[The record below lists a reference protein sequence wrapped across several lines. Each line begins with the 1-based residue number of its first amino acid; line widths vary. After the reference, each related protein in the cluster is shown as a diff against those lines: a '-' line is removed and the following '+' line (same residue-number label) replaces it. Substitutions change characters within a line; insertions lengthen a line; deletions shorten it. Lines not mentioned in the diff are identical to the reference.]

1 MALEDYLDD
10 VRRRAGCPL
19 VAPWPLGRD
28 DAPSRAITELGGVMG
43 LGIDLGGT
51 KIEGGVRGAA
61 WLWPAE
67 TRDG

>member
-1 MALEDYLDD
+1 
-10 VRRRAGCPL
+10 
-19 VAPWPLGRD
+19 
-28 DAPSRAITELGGVMG
+28 MG

-51 KIEGGVRGAA
+51 KIEGAILDRVGAIVARRRIDGPHGDSSGVRGAA